1 MIFITADAYDLA
13 IVFATRLNFNPAI
26 QFTED
31 TGTSHPFFIGQRSIR
46 HRNSPS
52 VLGASVYFFVALFSR
67 VNADYPINRR

>member
-31 TGTSHPFFIGQRSIR
+31 TGTSHPFFVR
-46 HRNSPS
+46 HETSPS
-52 VLGASVYFFVALFSR
+52 VDGAAAPLLFS
-67 VNADYPINRR
+67 